1 MQMKARRPE
10 SHAAAL
16 VAGLFAASA
25 HAALAG
31 DADVV
36 GSLDTRYQAA
46 VERND
51 VDTMASILHSDF
63 VLVTGRGKSFS
74 RQDLLDYS
82 RAKNDTYEH
91 QVEVPGTQIVR
102 MYGQDTA
109 IVTALLWIK
118 GTRDGGKQPFDY
130 KLWFSDTY
138 VRTADGWKYAFG
150 QASLPLPAEP
160 SAKP

>member
-1 MQMKARRPE
+1 MKRCRVEA
-10 SHAAAL
+10 HAAAF
-16 VAGLFAASA
+16 VVLFFAVSA
-25 HAALAG
+25 QADPAG
-31 DADVV
+31 DAEVV
-36 GSLDTRYQAA
+36 ASLDTKYQAA

-51 VDTMASILHSDF
+51 ADAMARILHADF
-63 VLVTGRGKSFS
+63 VLVTGRGKAFS

-82 RAKNDTYEH
+82 RARNDVYEQ
-91 QVEVPGTQIVR
+91 QVEVPGTQTVR
-102 MYGQDTA
+102 LYGKDTA

-160 SAKP
+160 PAKP

>member
-1 MQMKARRPE
+1 MKIRPTE
-10 SHAAAL
+10 SHGAAL
-16 VAGLFAASA
+16 VVMLFAASVYA
-25 HAALAG
+25 DSAS
-31 DADVV
+31 DADVIA
-36 GSLDTRYQAA
+36 SLDTRYQAA

-51 VDTMASILHSDF
+51 GDAMARILHSDF

-82 RAKNDTYEH
+82 RAKNDVYEH
-91 QVEVPGTQIVR
+91 QAEVPGTQTVR
-102 MYGQDTA
+102 MYGKDTA

-118 GTRDGGKQPFDY
+118 GTRDGGKQQFDY

-138 VRTADGWKYAFG
+138 VRTEDGWKYAFG
-150 QASLPLPAEP
+150 QASLPLPAEQ

>member
-1 MQMKARRPE
+1 MKIRRTE
-10 SHAAAL
+10 AHAAAL
-16 VAGLFAASA
+16 AVVLFAASVYA
-25 HAALAG
+25 DSAS

-36 GSLDTRYQAA
+36 ASLDTQYQAA

-51 VDTMASILHSDF
+51 VDTMARILHSDF
-63 VLVTGRGKSFS
+63 VLVTGRGKYFS

-82 RAKNDTYEH
+82 RAKNDIYAH
-91 QVEVPGTQIVR
+91 QAEVPGTQTVR
-102 MYGQDTA
+102 MYCKDTA

-118 GTRDGGKQPFDY
+118 GTRDGGKQQADY

-150 QASLPLPAEP
+150 QASLPVEQ